1 MVECCDVPHRFA
13 HDRRLVAAPRRRR
26 GFAVALALT
35 LGVSGVT
42 AVTGIVAPN
51 VASAQAADR
60 DPNLL
65 ETQFIT
71 AVNSL
76 RSSQGLA
83 AFIVD
88 SETRTVAMGW
98 TEKMAA
104 AGSIS
109 HNPNLAKEITAS
121 WRKLGEN
128 VGTGP
133 DVASVEEAF
142 ENSPGH
148 RRNLLDPEFTHVSI
162 TVVARGDR
170 IFVTQQFRTP
180 SAQAAPS
187 APTGAPTELAL
198 AVVPKPV
205 GTATKPVKSTRSVKS
220 TKTVKGSTR
229 RPVRPTSRA

>member
-1 MVECCDVPHRFA
+1 MVEVCEVPSHSD
-13 HDRRLVAAPRRRR
+13 HDRPSVAGPRRRC

-35 LGVSGVT
+35 LGVSGMTAIVT
-42 AVTGIVAPN
+42 PTM
-51 VASAQAADR
+51 ASAQAADR
-60 DPNLL
+60 DPNAL
-65 ETQFIT
+65 EGQFV
-71 AVNSL
+71 AGVNAL
-76 RSSQGLA
+76 RTSQGLA
-83 AFIVD
+83 QFIAD
-88 SETRTVAMGW
+88 TEIRTVAMGW

-104 AGSIS
+104 AGAIS

-162 TVVARGDR
+162 TVVVRGDR

-180 SAQAAPS
+180 SAQAAAS
-187 APTGAPTELAL
+187 APTGVPTELAL
-198 AVVPKPV
+198 AVVSKPV
-205 GTATKPVKSTRSVKS
+205 ATSAKSARSVRSVRS
-220 TKTVKGSTR
+220 TKTGRASTR
-229 RPVRPTSRA
+229 RPVRATTRA

>member
-1 MVECCDVPHRFA
+1 MPRLA
-13 HDRRLVAAPRRRR
+13 ATDRLPAASPRRRR
-26 GFAVALALT
+26 FAAALVLT
-35 LGVSGVT
+35 LAMTGVT
-42 AVTGIVAPN
+42 AVVAPTM
-51 VASAQAADR
+51 ASAQAVER
-60 DPNLL
+60 DPGTL
-65 ETQFIT
+65 EAQFIT
-71 AVNSL
+71 GVNAL
-76 RSSQGLA
+76 RTSQGLNP
-83 AFIVD
+83 FITD
-88 SETRTVAMGW
+88 SEIRTVAMGW

-162 TVVARGDR
+162 TVVVRGER

-198 AVVPKPV
+198 AVVPKPAPAV
-205 GTATKPVKSTRSVKS
+205 AKSATSAKS

-229 RPVRPTSRA
+229 HPVRTTSRA

>member
-1 MVECCDVPHRFA
+1 M
-13 HDRRLVAAPRRRR
+13 PRRYR
-26 GFAVALALT
+26 GFAVALVLT

-42 AVTGIVAPN
+42 AVVAPTM
-51 VASAQAADR
+51 ASAQAADR
-60 DPNLL
+60 DPNAL
-65 ETQFIT
+65 EGQFV
-71 AVNSL
+71 AGVNAL
-76 RSSQGLA
+76 RTSQGLA
-83 AFIVD
+83 PFIVD
-88 SETRTVAMGW
+88 AEIRTVAMGW

-104 AGSIS
+104 AGAIS

-133 DVASVEEAF
+133 GVALVEEAF

-162 TVVARGDR
+162 TVVVRGDR

-198 AVVPKPV
+198 AVVPKSS
-205 GTATKPVKSTRSVKS
+205 AAAAKSVRSVRS
-220 TKTVKGSTR
+220 TKTVRANTR
-229 RPVRPTSRA
+229 RPVRTTSRA